1 MTIPWTP
8 ANETQKPELFWR
20 SAAATADIVEKSS
33 TLNVAID
40 AYVDGVMSLGVT
52 VVGTDV
58 PASQYET
65 MFLRSLIK
73 NLVVYGYS
81 NWRRLTTEDSEEHVY
96 QVPGGEESA
105 VRFDPHE
112 LAWIADHRA
121 DTKDPKLAEI
131 TAEENPF
138 STIVLTPP
146 LETRPDGYGARAYRD
161 AERIENMLENH
172 SRRDSHNSTP
182 GVFTF
187 VDNDAFQTRGRAGG
201 QGWLSSGLD
210 IDTTTG
216 MEGATRSL
224 NYNDL
229 VAAREEVR
237 PRWRCG
243 THPLRTPRDFI

>member
-1 MTIPWTP
+1 MIPWTP
-8 ANETQKPELFWR
+8 ANETQKSELFWE

-52 VVGTDV
+52 AKGSDV

-65 MFLRSLIK
+65 MFLRSLIR

-81 NWRRLTTEDSEEHVY
+81 NWRRLTTDDSEEHVY

-105 VRFDPHE
+105 GCASYGGGGALGVWRRPLTPPTPRPPQAVRFDPHE
-112 LAWIADHRA
+112 LAWVADHRS
-121 DTKDPKLAEI
+121 DTQDPKLAEI

-138 STIVLTPP
+138 NTIVLTPP

-161 AERIENMLENH
+161 AERIEAMLENH
-172 SRRDSHNSTP
+172 TRRDAHNSMP

-187 VDNDAFQTRGRAGG
+187 VDNDAFQTRG
-201 QGWLSSGLD
+201 
-210 IDTTTG
+210 
-216 MEGATRSL
+216 
-224 NYNDL
+224 Y
-229 VAAREEVR
+229 V
-237 PRWRCG
+237 PRRRCSAQLPG
-243 THPLRTPRDFI
+243 EQI

>member
-1 MTIPWTP
+1 
-8 ANETQKPELFWR
+8 
-20 SAAATADIVEKSS
+20 
-33 TLNVAID
+33 
-40 AYVDGVMSLGVT
+40 MSVGVT
-52 VVGTDV
+52 VAGSDA

-121 DTKDPKLAEI
+121 DTKDPKLAKI

-138 STIVLTPP
+138 STIVLAPP
-146 LETRPDGYGARAYRD
+146 LESRPDGYGARAYRD

-187 VDNDAFQTRGRAGG
+187 VDNDAFQ
-201 QGWLSSGLD
+201 
-210 IDTTTG
+210 
-216 MEGATRSL
+216 
-224 NYNDL
+224 
-229 VAAREEVR
+229 VR
-237 PRWRCG
+237 PRWWCG
-243 THPLRTPRDFI
+243 TPPSPHTNENKSNSPAPLPREDARTRRGAGVAFQRARY